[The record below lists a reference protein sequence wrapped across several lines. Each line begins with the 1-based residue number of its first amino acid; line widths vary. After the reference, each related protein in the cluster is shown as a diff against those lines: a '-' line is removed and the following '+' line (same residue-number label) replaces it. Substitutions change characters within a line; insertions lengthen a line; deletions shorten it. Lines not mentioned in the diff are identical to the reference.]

1 MAEWYAKKD
10 PAAVIK
16 GMMGDMATFTGPE
29 AQEKATEAAS
39 DPGRVERLISLMK

>member
-1 MAEWYAKKD
+1 MAAWYAKKD

-29 AQEKATEAAS
+29 AQEKANEAAS
-39 DPGRVERLISLMK
+39 DPERVERLMSLMK